1 VVEPWGRG
9 GSQALHVVACSFG
22 QVSVGRQAHYPRAQ
36 GEALRQC
43 SRCQMVSECMASDV
57 AGMACPAAR
66 LQTAVL
72 PRKEASGGTGRG
84 KTCHDEMTGIG
95 GRRSSGAN
103 QSRTA
108 PSGVPVSTR
117 RAHLS
122 VPTTARSLGDGV
134 GQPALAAAAAAWYS
148 QVSSAVP
155 PRTGT
160 ATCAHRPSAARTA
173 TTGSR
178 W

>member
-1 VVEPWGRG
+1 M
-9 GSQALHVVACSFG
+9 ACSFG

-43 SRCQMVSECMASDV
+43 SRCQRVSECMASDV
-57 AGMACPAAR
+57 ACPAAR

-72 PRKEASGGTGRG
+72 PRKEASGGTGKG

-134 GQPALAAAAAAWYS
+134 GQPALAAAAAAWCS

-155 PRTGT
+155 PRTAT

-173 TTGSR
+173 TTGNR
-178 W
+178 WQG